1 MVAFEINR
9 GVENEIEFRG
19 LRGKYV
25 YYTALGIGIT
35 IFAGILLSIFGL
47 PNLIMIVFVAIGI
60 GGSTYWGY
68 KENKKYGKW
77 GKTKLETQN
86 KLPKV
91 LYRTYDS
98 LKNLYI

>member
-25 YYTALGIGIT
+25 YYTALGIGLS
-35 IFAGILLSIFGL
+35 IFLGIFLSIFGL
-47 PNLIMIVFVAIGI
+47 PNFIMVVFVTTGI

-68 KENKKYGKW
+68 NENKKYGKW
-77 GKTKLETQN
+77 GRTKLEAQS

-91 LYRTYDS
+91 LYRTHDS
-98 LKNLYI
+98 LKNLS